1 MKILE
6 YPDPFLFKKVDT
18 VSVFDESLKKLV
30 LDMIDTMFS
39 SKGVGLSANQVG
51 INKRIFVMNCV
62 GEESPTYIFINPII
76 KNNNSEEGLDK
87 EGCLSFPG
95 LYIDVK
101 RKKSAIV
108 QWQDLDGNFQ
118 EKEFFGLEAVCV
130 QHEIDHLDGIVF
142 VNRLSNAS
150 KMLALNKLKK
160 IRRKKK

>member
-108 QWQDLDGNFQ
+108 QWQDLEGKFQ
-118 EKEFFGLEAVCV
+118 EQEFFGLEAICV

-142 VNRLSNAS
+142 VNRLPGAS
-150 KMLALNKLKK
+150 KILALNKLKK

>member
-6 YPDPFLFKKVDT
+6 YPDPFLFKKVDS
-18 VSVFDESLKKLV
+18 VSVFDESLKKQA
-30 LDMIDTMFS
+30 LDMIDTMNNS
-39 SKGVGLSANQVG
+39 NGVGLSANQVG

-62 GEESPTYIFINPII
+62 GEESPTYVFINPII
-76 KNNNSEEGLDK
+76 KNNQSEDCVDK

-101 RKKSAIV
+101 RKKSVVV
-108 QWQDLDGNFQ
+108 QWQDLDGSFQ

-142 VNRLSNAS
+142 VNRLSGAS

-160 IRRKKK
+160 IRKKKK